1 MNFFSCKKNNFKG
14 FGALL
19 SMSQDA
25 VSAASIHQNLLK
37 PSEMNFFMFQKFIF
51 KDFELSWSLPK
62 NIIGKQPMGL
72 NFQDSPWR
80 PPMEARRGWIKPSE
94 MNFFNCEKFILII
107 RSSAC
112 HVLLAQ
118 TYTATHHLR
127 DATLH
132 IGAQLLVGLK
142 PLETNFFNGKKL
154 ICKDFE
160 FSLSCRRRP
169 FLRFPITISYL
180 LQSRKVAF

>member
-62 NIIGKQPMGL
+62 NTIGKKPMGL
-72 NFQDSPWR
+72 NFQDSP
-80 PPMEARRGWIKPSE
+80 
-94 MNFFNCEKFILII
+94 
-107 RSSAC
+107 
-112 HVLLAQ
+112 
-118 TYTATHHLR
+118 
-127 DATLH
+127 
-132 IGAQLLVGLK
+132 
-142 PLETNFFNGKKL
+142 
-154 ICKDFE
+154 
-160 FSLSCRRRP
+160 
-169 FLRFPITISYL
+169 
-180 LQSRKVAF
+180 